1 MLAALLA
8 GGGVL
13 AVLLTRGEK
22 KTASSTSQ
30 SVITSTQ
37 VTTTQKPSGSA
48 AFSKPAGLFSE
59 KTTDKGSAL
68 FDGSSL
74 VIESTKPNSPVL
86 DLASGNY
93 DDVRISVDVRGAPGS
108 NDYGASVICRHQ
120 TEGDYY
126 LLAIASGSR
135 YNVVRYTGGRPR
147 SLTGGF
153 QTSSAVK
160 PSSQTNRL
168 VVTCTGAAST
178 QLTLDVNGT
187 RVADVTNEPGIG
199 DGEVGL
205 RAGTLTPPV
214 KVRFSNFRLS
224 RLS

>member
-1 MLAALLA
+1 M
-8 GGGVL
+8 
-13 AVLLTRGEK
+13 
-22 KTASSTSQ
+22 
-30 SVITSTQ
+30 
-37 VTTTQKPSGSA
+37 
-48 AFSKPAGLFSE
+48 
-59 KTTDKGSAL
+59 
-68 FDGSSL
+68 
-74 VIESTKPNSPVL
+74 
-86 DLASGNY
+86 
-93 DDVRISVDVRGAPGS
+93 
-108 NDYGASVICRHQ
+108 

-214 KVRFSNFRLS
+214 KVRFSNFRFS